1 MDVKTKPYLLT
12 AGVVVLVIGI
22 IIGTYILLEKT
33 GGKPENNSIAEREP
47 NTTVEILNMI
57 ENVTS
62 MAIETTETKE
72 KLNQNAKPNLVVGEE
87 WAYDVVMSDSETGE
101 KTSIIVTYNI
111 EKIER
116 VNKSDCY
123 VIHAKAH
130 HLSESSQDDE
140 YVIYITKDNG
150 ELIKATMESMVPD
163 EKGTLVPYQIDLDP
177 SIAETGFYGGFLIG
191 DFMLQRWMLSL
202 SKDFKWRTYS
212 NTTINEK
219 HIEEIF
225 EYEVKDI
232 ESVNGKKCF
241 KVEIRAF
248 NVEGGASRTTIRKI
262 LWVDI
267 DNRVLVKAI
276 TYLRDNVKVIEVN
289 LNERTRTI

>member
-140 YVIYITKDNG
+140 YMIYITKDTG
-150 ELIKATMESMVPD
+150 ELIKATIESMVPD
-163 EKGTLVPYQIDLDP
+163 EKGTLLPYQIDLDP